1 MLRITDFLR
10 ESIGKGVN
18 GGGAVDTGTMDA
30 GVKPP
35 VVVCIWNLTNYCNLS
50 CRHCYS
56 SAKTL
61 TDQTDTGNAEMNAL
75 TLSEIMTIIPSLY
88 DNGIRCVILSGGE
101 PLLREDIF
109 DIAQE
114 LKDAGIMTALSTNGL
129 LINEGLKDKITRC
142 FDYVGVSIDGLPQ
155 VHDSFRGLSGAYG
168 RSIDALRMCMDW
180 GLDVGLRFTLS
191 QATYGSLG
199 HIFDVVER
207 QQFPKL
213 YISHLVYSGRGGML
227 EDLDKATY
235 RSAVEYIIQKTL
247 SYIERDIN
255 VKVITGNNDSTAV
268 ALLDIVRQRYSTP
281 AYDALYDRLR
291 RWGGNQAA
299 VALVNIGYKG
309 DVKADPFYREVAGNI
324 RQRDFGDIWNNSPF
338 FKQLR
343 QTPRKLKGRC
353 GGCRYID
360 ICNGNSRA
368 RAFSIHGDYYA
379 EDPACI
385 L

>member
-18 GGGAVDTGTMDA
+18 DRAGSTREKDT
-30 GVKPP
+30 P

-50 CRHCYS
+50 CKHCYS
-56 SAKTL
+56 SAKPL
-61 TDQTDTGNAEMNAL
+61 TERAYTNGAEVDAL
-75 TLSEIMTIIPSLY
+75 TLSEIRAIIPTLY

-101 PLLREDIF
+101 PLLRDDIF
-109 DIAQE
+109 DIARE
-114 LKDAGIMTALSTNGL
+114 LKGAGIMTALSTNGL
-129 LINEGLKDKITRC
+129 LINEGLKDEITQC

-191 QATYGSLG
+191 QATYGSLE
-199 HIFDVVER
+199 HIFDIVER

-235 RSAVEYIIQKTL
+235 RSAVTYIIQKTL
-247 SYIERDIN
+247 SYIERDIS

-299 VALVNIGYKG
+299 VALVNIGHKG

-324 RQRDFGDIWNNSPF
+324 RQQDFGDIWNNSPF
-338 FKQLR
+338 LKQLR
-343 QTPRKLKGRC
+343 QTPRKFKGRC
-353 GGCRYID
+353 GSCQYID

-368 RAFSIHGDYYA
+368 RAFAIHGDYYA